1 MSAPAATPHRIDVH
15 HHISPPTYLAA
26 VSAAK
31 VATPPTLGW
40 TLRKSLDDMDRAGV
54 ATAITS
60 LTTPATSFVTGDAAA
75 ALARESNEYAA
86 RLAADH
92 PGRFRSF
99 AALPLPD
106 VEASLREIEYALDT
120 LHAVGVGVL
129 TSYDN
134 RWLGDPA
141 FAPVLDELDRRRAVV
156 FVHPTTPACCE
167 GIMAEIP
174 GSVIEYATD
183 TTRTLASLVFSGTAA
198 RCHHAR
204 FVFCHAG
211 GTMPFLIE
219 RFTRLPEMQKSLAA
233 RVPKG
238 VLHELRRFH
247 YDVAQASHAM
257 ALDPLLKL
265 IPVSQVLFGTDFPF
279 RTSIEHVESVFA
291 YGFSAEDLRAVEHD
305 NARRLLNLSVVPR

>member
-1 MSAPAATPHRIDVH
+1 MTSTPHRIDVH
-15 HHISPPTYLAA
+15 HHISPPSYMAA
-26 VSAAK
+26 VAAAR
-31 VATPPTLGW
+31 VGAPPTLSW
-40 TLRKSLDDMDRAGV
+40 TLQKSLDDMDRAGV

-60 LTTPATSFVTGDAAA
+60 LTTPATSFLRGESRTRVTRD
-75 ALARESNEYAA
+75 SNEFAA
-86 RLAADH
+86 RLVADH
-92 PGRFRSF
+92 PGRFGSF

-106 VEASLREIEYALDT
+106 VEGSLREIEYALDT
-120 LHAVGVGVL
+120 LHATGIGVL

-141 FAPVLDELDRRRAVV
+141 FAPVLDELNRRHAVV

-167 GIMAEIP
+167 NLLPDIP

-183 TTRTLASLVFSGTAA
+183 TTRTLASLLFSGTAA
-198 RCHHAR
+198 RCQHAR
-204 FVFCHAG
+204 FIFCHAG

-257 ALDPLLKL
+257 ALRPLLEL

-279 RTSIEHVESVFA
+279 RTSLEHVEALFRHGLGA
-291 YGFSAEDLRAVEHD
+291 DDLRAVEHE
-305 NARRLLNLSVVPR
+305 NARRLLRLKAVAR

>member
-1 MSAPAATPHRIDVH
+1 MSTAAAARHRIDVH

-26 VSAAK
+26 VAAAK
-31 VATPPTLGW
+31 VGAPPTIGW
-40 TLRKSLDDMDRAGV
+40 TLQKSLDDMDRAGV

-60 LTTPATSFVTGDAAA
+60 LTTPATSFLKGQAAQKV
-75 ALARESNEYAA
+75 ARESNDFAA
-86 RLAADH
+86 KLVADH
-92 PGRFRSF
+92 PGRFGSF

-120 LHAVGVGVL
+120 LHATGVGVL
-129 TSYDN
+129 TSYDT

-141 FAPVLDELDRRRAVV
+141 FAPVLTELDRRRAVV

-167 GIMAEIP
+167 GLIPDIP

-198 RCHHAR
+198 RCQHAR
-204 FVFCHAG
+204 FIFCHAG

-247 YDVAQASHAM
+247 YDVAQASHPM
-257 ALDPLLKL
+257 ALRPLLEL
-265 IPVSQVLFGTDFPF
+265 IPISQVLFGTDFPF
-279 RTSIEHVESVFA
+279 RTSIEHVEALFNF
-291 YGFSAEDLRAVEHD
+291 GFSAENLRSVEYE
-305 NARRLLNLSVVPR
+305 NATRLLPSLKR

>member
-1 MSAPAATPHRIDVH
+1 MTTAPHRIDVH

-26 VSAAK
+26 AATAK

-40 TLRKSLDDMDRAGV
+40 KLEKSLDDMERAGI

-60 LTTPATSFVTGDAAA
+60 LTTPATSFLRGEARVRVT
-75 ALARESNEYAA
+75 RESNDFAA
-86 RLAADH
+86 RLRTDH
-92 PGRFRSF
+92 PGRFGNF

-106 VEASLREIEYALDT
+106 VDASLREIEYALDT
-120 LHAVGVGVL
+120 LHATGIGVL

-141 FAPVLDELDRRRAVV
+141 FAPVLDELDRRHAIV
-156 FVHPTTPACCE
+156 FVHPTTPTCCE
-167 GIMAEIP
+167 NLLPDIP

-183 TTRTLASLVFSGTAA
+183 TTRTLASLLFSGTAT
-198 RCHHAR
+198 RCQHVR
-204 FVFCHAG
+204 FIFCHAG

-219 RFTRLPEMQKSLAA
+219 RFTRLPEMQKSLAP

-257 ALDPLLKL
+257 ALRPLLEL
-265 IPVSQVLFGTDFPF
+265 IPISQVLFGSDFPF
-279 RTSIEHVESVFA
+279 RTSLEHVESLFRH
-291 YGFSAEDLRAVEHD
+291 GFSAEDLRAVEHE
-305 NARRLLNLSVVPR
+305 NARRVLGLKAVAR

>member
-1 MSAPAATPHRIDVH
+1 MSAAAGAPHRIDVH
-15 HHISPPTYLAA
+15 HHISPPSYLAA
-26 VSAAK
+26 VAAAK
-31 VATPPTLGW
+31 VGAPPTLSW
-40 TLRKSLDDMDRAGV
+40 TLQKSLDDMDRAGV

-60 LTTPATSFVTGDAAA
+60 LTTPATSFLRGEAAA
-75 ALARESNEYAA
+75 KVTRESNEFAA
-86 RLAADH
+86 RLVADH
-92 PGRFRSF
+92 PGRFGSF

-106 VEASLREIEYALDT
+106 VDASLREIEYALDT
-120 LHAVGVGVL
+120 LHATGVGVL

-141 FAPVLDELDRRRAVV
+141 FAPVLAELDRRRAVV
-156 FVHPTTPACCE
+156 FVHPTEPACCE
-167 GIMAEIP
+167 SLIPDIP

-198 RCHHAR
+198 RCQHAR
-204 FVFCHAG
+204 FIFCHAG

-247 YDVAQASHAM
+247 YDVAQASHPM
-257 ALDPLLKL
+257 ALRPLLEL
-265 IPVSQVLFGTDFPF
+265 IPISQVLFATDFPF
-279 RTSIEHVESVFA
+279 RTSIEHVEALFNF
-291 YGFSAEDLRAVEHD
+291 GFSAEHLRAVEHE
-305 NARRLLNLSVVPR
+305 NARRLLRLPAPR